1 MWKELLGAAL
11 APLADAWKARIQAK
25 HEEAMKQ
32 KEIDDAVHART
43 VDQIKTAE
51 SYEQAWNLAQI
62 NNSSWKDEWFTI
74 ILSVP
79 LVLAFIPKAVSY
91 LTAGFQAL
99 GGMPLW
105 YRGFLA
111 TAVAAAFGF
120 QKVTQM
126 WKWWNQP

>member
-1 MWKELLGAAL
+1 MWQTILGTFL
-11 APLADAWKARIQAK
+11 GPVADYFKQRAQDK
-25 HEEAMKQ
+25 HDEVMKQ

-51 SYEQAWNLAQI
+51 SYEEAWNLAQI

-79 LVLAFIPKAVSY
+79 LVLAFIPKMVPY
-91 LTAGFQAL
+91 LTSGFAAL
-99 GGMPLW
+99 EQMPLW

-126 WKWWNQP
+126 WKWWQQP

>member
-1 MWKELLGAAL
+1 MWQELLGAL
-11 APLADAWKARIQAK
+11 IKPVADAYTARVQAK
-25 HEEAMKQ
+25 HDEAMKQ

-51 SYEQAWNLAQI
+51 SYEEAWNLAQI
-62 NNSSWKDEWFTI
+62 NNSGWKDEWFTI

-79 LVLAFIPKAVSY
+79 LVTAFIPKMVPY
-91 LTAGFQAL
+91 LISGFQAL
-99 GGMPLW
+99 DQMPLW

-126 WKWWNQP
+126 WKWWQQP